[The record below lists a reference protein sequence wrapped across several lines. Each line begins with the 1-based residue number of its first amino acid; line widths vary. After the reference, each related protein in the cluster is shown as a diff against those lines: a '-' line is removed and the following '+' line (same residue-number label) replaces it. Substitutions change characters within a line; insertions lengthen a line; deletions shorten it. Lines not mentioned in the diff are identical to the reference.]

1 MKAPTTE
8 QTTIYL
14 SHIQK
19 DIEAATT
26 EIYTKVGA
34 VMAYLNNDSYFVNEK
49 FKIKDQTMDNL
60 IINNQEIKL
69 EVADDQIWT
78 TSLQIA
84 EVFEKEHKHI
94 LAKIDELPQDDFR
107 RTNFRL
113 TERKAK
119 FGAVERSE
127 RYFLVSKDGFTLLA
141 MSFNGERF
149 YKFKVAYINAFN
161 AMADA
166 LKNKFKAPTNYREAL
181 EFALRQQKQ
190 IEALEAQRL
199 ADMPKLIFAEAVE
212 ASATSALIGD
222 FVKTLCDS
230 EVRVGRNRVFKWL
243 RDEKYL
249 MTDNLPY
256 QKWVEAGYFEVI
268 PQIIVT
274 PKGNKEKFTTRIT
287 AKGQVA
293 LSAKIVNAFKIAA

>member
-1 MKAPTTE
+1 MTQPTTE

-19 DIEAATT
+19 DIESATT

-34 VMAYLNNDSYFVNEK
+34 VMAYLNNDNYFVNEK
-49 FKIKDQTMDNL
+49 FHIKDQTMDNL

-181 EFALRQQKQ
+181 EFALRQQEQ

-222 FVKTLCDS
+222 FVKTLCDG
-230 EVRVGRNRVFKWL
+230 EVKVGRNRVFKWL

-268 PQIIVT
+268 PQIIVI

>member
-1 MKAPTTE
+1 ME
-8 QTTIYL
+8 
-14 SHIQK
+14 
-19 DIEAATT
+19 
-26 EIYTKVGA
+26 
-34 VMAYLNNDSYFVNEK
+34 
-49 FKIKDQTMDNL
+49 NL
-60 IINNQEIKL
+60 IINDQEIKL
-69 EVADDQIWT
+69 EVADGQIWT

-84 EVFEKEHKHI
+84 EVFEKRHDNI

-107 RTNFRL
+107 ALNFKE

-127 RYFLVSKDGFTLLA
+127 RYYLISKDGFTLLA

-149 YKFKVAYINAFN
+149 YKFKTAYINAFN
-161 AMADA
+161 VMQAELSKRYAVPRS
-166 LKNKFKAPTNYREAL
+166 FTEAL
-181 EFALRQQKQ
+181 QLALDQAKQ
-190 IEALEAQRL
+190 IEALEVQRL

-230 EVRVGRNRVFKWL
+230 EIRVGRNRVFKWL

-249 MTDNLPY
+249 MIDNLPY

-274 PKGNKEKFTTRIT
+274 PKGNKERFTTRIT

-293 LSAKIVNAFKIAA
+293 LSVKIINAFKIAA

>member
-1 MKAPTTE
+1 ME
-8 QTTIYL
+8 
-14 SHIQK
+14 
-19 DIEAATT
+19 
-26 EIYTKVGA
+26 
-34 VMAYLNNDSYFVNEK
+34 
-49 FKIKDQTMDNL
+49 NL
-60 IINNQEIKL
+60 IINSQEIKL
-69 EVADDQIWT
+69 EVADGQVWT

-84 EVFEKEHKHI
+84 DVFEKEHKHI

-119 FGAVERSE
+119 FGAVERNE

-141 MSFNGERF
+141 MSFNGEKF

-161 AMADA
+161 AMAEK
-166 LKNKFKAPTNYREAL
+166 LKNPFNVPRNYKEAL
-181 EFALRQQKQ
+181 ELAITQLDK
-190 IEALEAQRL
+190 IEALEAQRRT
-199 ADMPKLIFAEAVE
+199 DMPKIVFAEAVE

-222 FVKTLCDS
+222 FVKTLCDTDVS
-230 EVRVGRNRVFKWL
+230 VGRNRVFKWL

-249 MTDNLPY
+249 MADNMPY
-256 QKWVEAGYFEVI
+256 QRWAEAGYFEVI

-274 PKGNKEKFTTRIT
+274 PKGNKERFTTKIT

-293 LSAKIVNAFKIAA
+293 LSVKIIEAFKKSA

>member
-1 MKAPTTE
+1 ME
-8 QTTIYL
+8 
-14 SHIQK
+14 
-19 DIEAATT
+19 
-26 EIYTKVGA
+26 
-34 VMAYLNNDSYFVNEK
+34 
-49 FKIKDQTMDNL
+49 NL
-60 IINNQEIKL
+60 IINDQEIKL
-69 EVADDQIWT
+69 EVADGQIWT

-84 EVFEKEHKHI
+84 GVFEKRHDNI

-107 RTNFRL
+107 ALNFKE

-119 FGAVERSE
+119 FGAVERNE
-127 RYFLVSKDGFTLLA
+127 RYFLVSKDGMTLLA

-161 AMADA
+161 VMADA
-166 LKNKFKAPTNYREAL
+166 LRNKFKAPTNYREAL
-181 EFALRQQKQ
+181 EFALRQQEQ

-199 ADMPKLIFAEAVE
+199 ANMPKLIFAEAVE

-249 MTDNLPY
+249 MNDNLPY

>member
-1 MKAPTTE
+1 MTQPTTE

-34 VMAYLNNDSYFVNEK
+34 VMAYLNNDNYFVNEK

-84 EVFEKEHKHI
+84 EVFEKEHKNI

-107 RTNFRL
+107 WLNFKPSS
-113 TERKAK
+113 EVRKNGIFEK
-119 FGAVERSE
+119 DT
-127 RYFLVSKDGFTLLA
+127 RYYKISKDGFTLLA

-166 LKNKFKAPTNYREAL
+166 LRNKFKAPTNYREAL
-181 EFALRQQKQ
+181 EFALRQQEQ

-293 LSAKIVNAFKIAA
+293 LSVKIVNAFKIAA

>member
-1 MKAPTTE
+1 MME
-8 QTTIYL
+8 
-14 SHIQK
+14 
-19 DIEAATT
+19 
-26 EIYTKVGA
+26 
-34 VMAYLNNDSYFVNEK
+34 
-49 FKIKDQTMDNL
+49 NL
-60 IINNQEIKL
+60 IINDQEIKL

-84 EVFEKEHKHI
+84 DVFEKRHDNI

-107 RTNFRL
+107 ALNFKE

-166 LKNKFKAPTNYREAL
+166 LRNKFKAPTNYKEAL
-181 EFALRQQKQ
+181 EFALRQQEQ

-222 FVKTLCDS
+222 FVKTLCDENDVS
-230 EVRVGRNRVFKWL
+230 VGRNRIFKWL

-249 MTDNLPY
+249 MADNMPY
-256 QKWVEAGYFEVI
+256 QRWLDAGYFEVI

-274 PKGNKEKFTTRIT
+274 PKGNKERFTTRIT

>member
-1 MKAPTTE
+1 MME
-8 QTTIYL
+8 
-14 SHIQK
+14 
-19 DIEAATT
+19 
-26 EIYTKVGA
+26 
-34 VMAYLNNDSYFVNEK
+34 
-49 FKIKDQTMDNL
+49 NL
-60 IINNQEIKL
+60 IINDQEIKL
-69 EVADDQIWT
+69 EVADGQIWT

-84 EVFEKEHKHI
+84 DVFEKRHDHI
-94 LAKIDELPQDDFR
+94 IAKIRELPQDEF
-107 RTNFRL
+107 TAPNFWVSEYSDS
-113 TERKAK
+113 TGRKLPMYK
-119 FGAVERSE
+119 MTR
-127 RYFLVSKDGFTLLA
+127 DGFSLLV
-141 MSFNGERF
+141 MGFTGERA
-149 YKFKVAYINAFN
+149 YQWKVKFIKAFN
-161 AMADA
+161 LMEQK
-166 LKNKFKAPTNYREAL
+166 LKNPFNVPRNYKEAL
-181 EFALRQQKQ
+181 ELAIAQVDK

-249 MTDNLPY
+249 MNDNLPY

-293 LSAKIVNAFKIAA
+293 LSVKIVNAFKIAA

>member
-1 MKAPTTE
+1 ME
-8 QTTIYL
+8 
-14 SHIQK
+14 
-19 DIEAATT
+19 
-26 EIYTKVGA
+26 
-34 VMAYLNNDSYFVNEK
+34 
-49 FKIKDQTMDNL
+49 NL
-60 IINNQEIKL
+60 IINDQEIKL

-84 EVFEKEHKHI
+84 DVFEKRHDNI

-107 RTNFRL
+107 VLNFKE

-127 RYFLVSKDGFTLLA
+127 RYYLISKDGFTLLA

-149 YKFKVAYINAFN
+149 YKFKTAYINAFN
-161 AMADA
+161 VMQAELSKRYAVPRS
-166 LKNKFKAPTNYREAL
+166 FTEAL
-181 EFALRQQKQ
+181 QLALDQAKQ

-230 EVRVGRNRVFKWL
+230 EIRVGRNRVFKWL

-249 MTDNLPY
+249 MIDNLPY

-274 PKGNKEKFTTRIT
+274 PKGNKERFTTRIT

-293 LSAKIVNAFKIAA
+293 LSVKIINAFKIAA

>member
-1 MKAPTTE
+1 MTQPTTE

-34 VMAYLNNDSYFVNEK
+34 VMAYLNNDNYFVNEK

-84 EVFEKEHKHI
+84 EVFEKEHKNI

-107 RTNFRL
+107 WLNFKPSS
-113 TERKAK
+113 EVRKNGIFEK
-119 FGAVERSE
+119 DT
-127 RYFLVSKDGFTLLA
+127 RYYKISKDGFTLLA

-166 LKNKFKAPTNYREAL
+166 LRNKFKAPTNYREAL
-181 EFALRQQKQ
+181 EFALRQQEQ

-212 ASATSALIGD
+212 VSATSALIGD

-274 PKGNKEKFTTRIT
+274 PEGNKEKFTTRIT

-293 LSAKIVNAFKIAA
+293 LSVKIVNAFKIAA

>member
-1 MKAPTTE
+1 ME
-8 QTTIYL
+8 
-14 SHIQK
+14 
-19 DIEAATT
+19 
-26 EIYTKVGA
+26 
-34 VMAYLNNDSYFVNEK
+34 
-49 FKIKDQTMDNL
+49 NL
-60 IINNQEIKL
+60 IINDQEIKL

-84 EVFEKEHKHI
+84 DVFEKEHKHI

-119 FGAVERSE
+119 FGAVERNE
-127 RYFLVSKDGFTLLA
+127 RYFLVSKDGMALLA
-141 MSFNGERF
+141 MGFTGEKF

-161 AMADA
+161 AMAEK
-166 LKNKFKAPTNYREAL
+166 LKNPFNVPRNYKEAL
-181 EFALRQQKQ
+181 ELAITQLDK
-190 IEALEAQRL
+190 IEALEAQRRT
-199 ADMPKLIFAEAVE
+199 DMPKIVFAEAVE

-222 FVKTLCDS
+222 FVKTLCDTDVS
-230 EVRVGRNRVFKWL
+230 VGRNRVFKWL

-249 MTDNLPY
+249 MADNMPY
-256 QKWVEAGYFEVI
+256 QRWAEAGYFEVI

-274 PKGNKEKFTTRIT
+274 PKGNKERFTTKIT

-293 LSAKIVNAFKIAA
+293 LSVKIIEAFKKSA